1 MTAVSSQNEDESH
14 CKGRS
19 DIIEYF
25 IYNMY
30 TTETKTIKEQ
40 ETEMLSTTTER
51 DWKLFVKLIT
61 YN

>member
-51 DWKLFVKLIT
+51 D
-61 YN
+61 